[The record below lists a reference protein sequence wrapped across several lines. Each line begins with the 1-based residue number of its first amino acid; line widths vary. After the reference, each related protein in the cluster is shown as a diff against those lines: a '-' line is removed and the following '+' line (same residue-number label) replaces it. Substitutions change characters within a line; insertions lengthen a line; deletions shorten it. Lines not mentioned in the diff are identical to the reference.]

1 MACNKNPVG
10 VRCQRTHGE
19 NAVQCE
25 RQAASGSNRNQR
37 KNDEKGS
44 SQTKEQGSSV
54 GGPLASA
61 DLLYSFQ
68 HPVVG
73 SDIGGRHLAERNES
87 LCVEDPSLTN

>member
-1 MACNKNPVG
+1 MVG
-10 VRCQRTHGE
+10 MPSSVKGKQRADQTGIK
-19 NAVQCE
+19 E
-25 RQAASGSNRNQR
+25 RTTR
-37 KNDEKGS
+37 KGS
-44 SQTKEQGSSV
+44 GQTKEQGSSV